1 MASRFYMIRNYQVI
15 EKSPLF
21 KKLKE
26 DGLYY
31 YNEDKKIHDYVCKD
45 KTIDKMS
52 KFAINYF
59 NQYNGDKL
67 YVLKYFIEIFDEKIA
82 FIKSF
87 YKKRSPSVYDM
98 VESYNQVYLKVMKDL
113 NEKSKNWFIS
123 LLDIVETGW
132 DEKLA
137 ESMVQQVFPY
147 SYLDEIYTKL
157 LIIHKELYK
166 RLLRVNAKD
175 ANYLLYV

>member
-1 MASRFYMIRNYQVI
+1 M
-15 EKSPLF
+15 
-21 KKLKE
+21 KKLH
-26 DGLYY
+26 L
-31 YNEDKKIHDYVCKD
+31 
-45 KTIDKMS
+45 
-52 KFAINYF
+52 
-59 NQYNGDKL
+59 
-67 YVLKYFIEIFDEKIA
+67 LKV
-82 FIKSF
+82 FIKIEEHMF
-87 YKKRSPSVYDM
+87 
-98 VESYNQVYLKVMKDL
+98 ESYNQVYLKVMKDL